1 MQYTSTLAPTYPLL
15 VDATLETVG
24 SAVQNAVLGGA
35 SGGGGGDTTA
45 PSVTMTAPAGGSTV
59 TGTVTVS
66 ATASD
71 NVGVTGVQ
79 FKLDGANLG
88 APDTAA
94 PYTIAWNSASVTPG
108 THTLTA
114 AATDAAGNT
123 TTSAPVTV
131 TVSQGGGGSGP
142 QNVVWTSGTNV
153 AISGN
158 TITKTGGCGGC
169 WDAGAASQQTIASGE
184 GAVQFTVSAGA
195 VVSVGLTVGNA
206 GTEANAMMFSLR
218 FFPGYVEV
226 RESGAWKDS
235 WTIAAGDVHAIAV
248 DGGAV
253 KYLQNGTFK
262 YQSALSPSYP
272 LLVDATLETLGSAV
286 QSAVVT
292 IGP

>member
-1 MQYTSTLAPTYPLL
+1 
-15 VDATLETVG
+15 
-24 SAVQNAVLGGA
+24 
-35 SGGGGGDTTA
+35 
-45 PSVTMTAPAGGSTV
+45 V

-71 NVGVTGVQ
+71 NVGVSGVQ

-88 APDTAA
+88 AVDTAA
-94 PYTIAWNSASVTPG
+94 PYTIAWNTATATPG

-114 AATDAAGNT
+114 VATDAAGNT

-142 QNVVWTSGTNV
+142 QNVVWTGGTNV

-158 TITKTGGCGGC
+158 TITKNGGCSGC

-195 VVSVGLTVGNA
+195 VVSVGLTVGNP
-206 GTEANAMMFSLR
+206 GTEANAMLFSLR
-218 FFPGYVEV
+218 FFPSYVEV

-235 WTIAAGDVHAIAV
+235 WPIAAGDVHTIAV

-262 YQSALSPSYP
+262 YQSALPPSYP
-272 LLVDATLETLGSAV
+272 LLVDATLETTGSAV
-286 QSAVVT
+286 QSAVLTV
-292 IGP
+292 GP